1 MPQLAINGGLTPKK
15 AVFRLNR
22 IYMNRYITSQ
32 TILDTNGK
40 RRNSTT
46 IFPNILISPSDV
58 YIRTTS
64 IERLDK
70 LALRF
75 YADASAWPI
84 IASANNIGK
93 GTLVV
98 PINTRLRIPN
108 IIDVQQFLTSIDLT
122 R

>member
-1 MPQLAINGGLTPKK
+1 
-15 AVFRLNR
+15 
-22 IYMNRYITSQ
+22 MNRYITSN
-32 TILDTNGK
+32 TLLDSNGK
-40 RRNSTT
+40 RRLGTT
-46 IFPNILISPSDV
+46 LFPTFQTDPSDL

-75 YADASAWPI
+75 YADPTAWPI

-98 PINTRLRIPN
+98 PVNTRLRIPN
-108 IIDVQQFLTSIDLT
+108 IADVQQYLTNINLI